1 MFIIICFYQT
11 FATIFRKKSLYMR
24 DYQAS
29 FKKSTYL
36 NKVLKSS
43 TMLVFISWKFFLRKT
58 LQTVIS
64 QKVALN
70 QNLQSKFVLK
80 NAFAQKITVVLGTI
94 NMNCWSGFR
103 KSLWGAHTA
112 MLIDRVSDKKDQI
125 FSVYDIG
132 K

>member
-1 MFIIICFYQT
+1 MHKTQAIVQFQYLVRFSSFVLFVFFQW
-11 FATIFRKKSLYMR
+11 FLGKKSVSML

-36 NKVLKSS
+36 NQVLKSS

-80 NAFAQKITVVLGTI
+80 NAFAQKITVVLGII
-94 NMNCWSGFR
+94 NMNSWSGFR
-103 KSLWGAHTA
+103 KSLRGAHTHCTA
-112 MLIDRVSDKKDQI
+112 YL
-125 FSVYDIG
+125 
-132 K
+132 